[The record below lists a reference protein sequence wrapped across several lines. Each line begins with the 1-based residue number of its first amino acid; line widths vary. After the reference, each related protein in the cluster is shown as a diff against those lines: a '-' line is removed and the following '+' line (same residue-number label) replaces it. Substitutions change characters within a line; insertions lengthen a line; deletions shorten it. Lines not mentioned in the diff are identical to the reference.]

1 MGEEEDVT
9 AEKRMWGG
17 VSGGFWSAPRG
28 LQSRSSLSNR
38 EQELTPPLTSRQ
50 GGTATMSE
58 DESVDSEKRM
68 WGGVSIVLPAPK
80 RD

>member
-1 MGEEEDVT
+1 MGEEEDVA

-17 VSGGFWSAPRG
+17 VSRVSRSAPRE
-28 LQSRSSLSNR
+28 LLSPPSLSNR

-68 WGGVSIVLPAPK
+68 WGGVSPVL
-80 RD
+80 